1 MASVNYTN
9 FNQDLTVRVFD
20 RFYDFELEVPVN
32 EYDAV
37 LTYFKSVMEDNTI
50 AGNFTVSLFRVAE
63 DTKIPVMTLLQSFQG
78 SSGMQLN
85 VNMAYYMNMIRSRA
99 TLLGVNVSA
108 TPNYYAARSVIQ

>member
-1 MASVNYTN
+1 MGSVNYTN

-20 RFYDFELEVPVN
+20 RFYDFEVDVPAN

-37 LTYFKSVMEDNTI
+37 LSYFRNVMEDNTI

-78 SSGMQLN
+78 SVGMELN